1 MMQNQS
7 TAQCGPGKNKRQEII
22 SLIVHKKATTLVFIH
37 LWAVMNTPQK
47 QIRVNKQKLN
57 KEKNQPEQ
65 KILHIQLEKSHK
77 GGCQPS
83 IE

>member
-1 MMQNQS
+1 
-7 TAQCGPGKNKRQEII
+7 
-22 SLIVHKKATTLVFIH
+22 
-37 LWAVMNTPQK
+37 MNTPQK

-83 IE
+83 IEWLQQQI